1 MFPAHTAYGERNQ
14 VERDAPRVRFRTR
27 ERQRHCRTLHRRT
40 PQRRTSRRGLHMRQ
54 RLVRVAPY
62 QHRRQLSRR
71 RRLVRYAS
79 APRDNSSFLRSAL
92 NFAIF
97 VLLLHS
103 LVRVPFSACLL
114 RDFFMGAQR
123 TRPHLRKLCNDARN
137 LPVR

>member
-1 MFPAHTAYGERNQ
+1 MFPAHTAHGERNQ

-27 ERQRHCRTLHRRT
+27 ERKRHRRASHGT
-40 PQRRTSRRGLHMRQ
+40 RQRRQRRSRCASQQ
-54 RLVRVAPY
+54 RAR
-62 QHRRQLSRR
+62 H
-71 RRLVRYAS
+71 
-79 APRDNSSFLRSAL
+79 APRGTSSFLRSSL

-123 TRPHLRKLCNDARN
+123 TRLHLRQLCNDARR